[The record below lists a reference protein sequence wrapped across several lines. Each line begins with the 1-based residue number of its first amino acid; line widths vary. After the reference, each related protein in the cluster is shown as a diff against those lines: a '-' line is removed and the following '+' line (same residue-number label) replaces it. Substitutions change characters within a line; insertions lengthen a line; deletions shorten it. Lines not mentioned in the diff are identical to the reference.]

1 VVLCRSSRD
10 ERGLVTTELAIA
22 IPALI
27 LVVGLV
33 IGAIRWSMDAI
44 SATSVAA
51 ETARKIVRGD
61 PEAASVAASEK
72 SVPLADWSV
81 RREPL
86 EICVDARFPPPL
98 PLMGHVTVTQCA
110 PR

>member
-1 VVLCRSSRD
+1 MALCRLSRD

>member
-1 VVLCRSSRD
+1 MLCRSSRD
-10 ERGLVTTELAIA
+10 ERGLVTTEIAIA
-22 IPALI
+22 IPALL

-51 ETARKIVRGD
+51 ETARAIVRGE
-61 PEAASVAASEK
+61 PEELSLAASEN
-72 SVPLADWSV
+72 SVPSADWSA
-81 RREPL
+81 RRESL
-86 EICVDARFPPPL
+86 EVCVHARFPPPL
-98 PLMGHVTVTQCA
+98 PLMEHVTVTQCA

>member
-61 PEAASVAASEK
+61 PEGASVAASEK

>member
-1 VVLCRSSRD
+1 VLCRSSRD
-10 ERGLVTTELAIA
+10 ERGLVTAELAIA

-51 ETARKIVRGD
+51 ETARKIVRG
-61 PEAASVAASEK
+61 ESEQSSLAASEV
-72 SVPLADWSV
+72 SVPSGEWSV
-81 RREPL
+81 RHEPL
-86 EICVDARFPPPL
+86 ELCVDARFPPPL
-98 PLMGHVTVTQCA
+98 PLMGPVTVTQCA
-110 PR
+110 SR

>member
-1 VVLCRSSRD
+1 MLCQSSRD
-10 ERGLVTTELAIA
+10 ERGLVTAELAIA

-33 IGAIRWSMDAI
+33 VGAIRWSMDAI

-51 ETARKIVRGD
+51 ETARKIVRGE
-61 PEAASVAASEK
+61 PEQSSLAASEQ
-72 SVPLADWSV
+72 SVPEGDWSV
-81 RREPL
+81 RLEPL
-86 EICVDARFPPPL
+86 EVCVDARLPPPL

>member
-1 VVLCRSSRD
+1 LSRD

>member
-1 VVLCRSSRD
+1 MLCRSSRD
-10 ERGLVTTELAIA
+10 ERGLVTTEIAIA
-22 IPALI
+22 IPTLI

-33 IGAIRWSMDAI
+33 IGAIRWTMDAI

-51 ETARKIVRGD
+51 ETARAIVRGEPD
-61 PEAASVAASEK
+61 TSNLTAAEK
-72 SVPLADWSV
+72 SVPLAEWSI
-81 RREPL
+81 RHEPL

>member
-1 VVLCRSSRD
+1 MLCRSSRD
-10 ERGLVTTELAIA
+10 ERGLVTTEIAIA

-33 IGAIRWSMDAI
+33 IGALRWSMDAI

-51 ETARKIVRGD
+51 ETARAIIRGES
-61 PEAASVAASEK
+61 EASSLAASEK
-72 SVPLADWSV
+72 GLPVADWSV
-81 RREPL
+81 RTEPL
-86 EICVDARFPPPL
+86 EVCVDAQFPPPL
-98 PLMGHVTVTQCA
+98 PLMAPVTVTQCA

>member
-1 VVLCRSSRD
+1 VLCRSSRD

>member
-61 PEAASVAASEK
+61 PEASSVAASEK
-72 SVPLADWSV
+72 IVPLAEWSV

>member
-1 VVLCRSSRD
+1 MRCQSSRD
-10 ERGLVTTELAIA
+10 ERGLVTTEIAIA
-22 IPALI
+22 IPTLI

-51 ETARKIVRGD
+51 ETARAIVRGE
-61 PEAASVAASEK
+61 PEATSLAASEK
-72 SVPLADWSV
+72 SVPLAEWSV
-81 RREPL
+81 RHEPL

-98 PLMGHVTVTQCA
+98 PLMGHITVTQCA
-110 PR
+110 SR